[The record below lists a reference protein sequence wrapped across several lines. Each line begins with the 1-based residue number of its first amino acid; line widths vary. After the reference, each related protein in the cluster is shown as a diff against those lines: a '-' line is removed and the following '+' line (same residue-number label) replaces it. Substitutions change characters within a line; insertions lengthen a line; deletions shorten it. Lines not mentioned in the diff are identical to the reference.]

1 MERALVKRQE
11 AQTGSIRDFLTVV
24 FKHKTKI
31 LIIFFSIVLAT
42 TLISLIIPPVFET
55 KTTLLV
61 KYGREYLN
69 QPEVGTAPPG
79 TSMYLSQEEIIN
91 SEVQILRSP
100 ELAKKVI
107 EALRI
112 ENMYPELVKDPPK
125 KMSPMDA
132 AVIQF
137 GKSLAVEGVR
147 KSNVINVSFRHED
160 PRMAAKT
167 VNKLVE
173 LYKVKHLEVFSTP
186 HSSFLEGQVAA
197 LRQKL
202 AVSQNNME
210 SYKQKNRVY
219 SLEEQRTL
227 LLKQRTD
234 LDTELLNTRNT
245 VDELER
251 KLSTLRAQTRTLSQ
265 NKSLYTP
272 TERDKIIVDARSRLL
287 ALQLSEQELLR
298 KYTENNRLVVD
309 TRKEIQMVKNFLGEQ
324 EKDIQSKVQTGN
336 VVYQEAHRAL
346 VTTEADLSAQKAKL
360 ATLGGQLKQLDG
372 AIKNLDL
379 SEKEML
385 NLKRELTTDEKNYQ
399 AYSDKMEEARLT
411 DDMNRLKLA
420 NISVIQPA
428 LVPVKPLFPRMKLNV
443 ALSIVFGALG
453 AIGYALFSERNSH
466 GLVTPEIA
474 EKRLNLVV
482 LAAIP
487 YKE

>member
-1 MERALVKRQE
+1 
-11 AQTGSIRDFLTVV
+11 
-24 FKHKTKI
+24 
-31 LIIFFSIVLAT
+31 
-42 TLISLIIPPVFET
+42 
-55 KTTLLV
+55 
-61 KYGREYLN
+61 
-69 QPEVGTAPPG
+69 
-79 TSMYLSQEEIIN
+79 
-91 SEVQILRSP
+91 
-100 ELAKKVI
+100 
-107 EALRI
+107 
-112 ENMYPELVKDPPK
+112 
-125 KMSPMDA
+125 
-132 AVIQF
+132 
-137 GKSLAVEGVR
+137 
-147 KSNVINVSFRHED
+147 
-160 PRMAAKT
+160 
-167 VNKLVE
+167 
-173 LYKVKHLEVFSTP
+173 
-186 HSSFLEGQVAA
+186 
-197 LRQKL
+197 
-202 AVSQNNME
+202 
-210 SYKQKNRVY
+210 
-219 SLEEQRTL
+219 
-227 LLKQRTD
+227 
-234 LDTELLNTRNT
+234 
-245 VDELER
+245 
-251 KLSTLRAQTRTLSQ
+251 
-265 NKSLYTP
+265 
-272 TERDKIIVDARSRLL
+272 
-287 ALQLSEQELLR
+287 
-298 KYTENNRLVVD
+298 
-309 TRKEIQMVKNFLGEQ
+309 MVKNFLGEQ